1 MGAKEKITLKGGGFM
16 KIKEVCEKTDLT
28 ERAVRLYIENGL
40 VAPSVNESYSGRRN
54 IDFSADDVSR
64 LKSISVLRKAGFSI
78 SQIKLMQ
85 TEPEK
90 SKEVL
95 REFIDMTN
103 ERIETDKEI
112 VASLTPLLTLEN
124 LKPEQ
129 ISQSLEKPVVEEKI
143 LPTEDSEPT
152 PLQQFIRK
160 LFFGVGV
167 AGLVFAFLCS
177 IPILRVEIQYIK
189 TYLYPHYSIGCL
201 HEIICFI
208 LAIVL
213 PLTVVLLNR
222 KSSIRSRKKQKIR
235 AVISVLIVVVCAYCT
250 YFTFAMAF
258 LASMSHPESHVSSH
272 TTDTENYMVID
283 AVEAKDVLL
292 EFLPEEL
299 PDVEGIKYDYFYK
312 EYGVWHEPPFTS
324 IYIEI
329 PLDEES
335 FRETVEHYKAFRPS
349 DSVCEPYE
357 QEDGEWRYI
366 HYRKN
371 YEKAPTNYD
380 PVFAYSEKGK
390 KVKFVCQYGQIK
402 QKGTRKGFWQ

>member
-1 MGAKEKITLKGGGFM
+1 M
-16 KIKEVCEKTDLT
+16 KMKEVTEKTELT

-54 IDFSADDVSR
+54 IEFSDGDVEK

-78 SQIKLMQ
+78 AQIKLMQ
-85 TEPEK
+85 QEPEK
-90 SKEVL
+90 SKTVL
-95 REFIDMTN
+95 QEFIADVK

-112 VASLTPLLTLEN
+112 VACLTPLLSCEELS
-124 LKPEQ
+124 PEQ
-129 ISQSLEKPVVEEKI
+129 ISQSLEKPVVEEKE
-143 LPTEDSEPT
+143 LPPEDSEPSAVQK
-152 PLQQFIRK
+152 LLRK
-160 LFFGVGV
+160 LFFGLGV
-167 AGLVFAFLCS
+167 AGLVIALLS
-177 IPILRVEIQYIK
+177 AIPIVRVEIQYIK
-189 TYLYPHYSIGCL
+189 AYLHPHYSVDDLNDIMAWFGFFGAIL
-201 HEIICFI
+201 LPVIII
-208 LAIVL
+208 
-213 PLTVVLLNR
+213 LLNR
-222 KSSIRSRKKQKIR
+222 KNAFRSREKQKIKTF
-235 AVISVLIVVVCAYCT
+235 VSVVLIVICFYCT
-250 YFTFAMAF
+250 CYTFGMALFTRVA
-258 LASMSHPESHVSSH
+258 HPEAYVVSH

-283 AVEAKDVLL
+283 AAEAKDVLL

-357 QEDGEWRYI
+357 HEDGEWRYI
-366 HYRKN
+366 YYRKN

-380 PVFAYSEKGK
+380 PVFAYNEKGK
-390 KVKFVCQYGQIK
+390 RVKFVCQYGQIA
-402 QKGTRKGFWQ
+402 QKGTRKWLW